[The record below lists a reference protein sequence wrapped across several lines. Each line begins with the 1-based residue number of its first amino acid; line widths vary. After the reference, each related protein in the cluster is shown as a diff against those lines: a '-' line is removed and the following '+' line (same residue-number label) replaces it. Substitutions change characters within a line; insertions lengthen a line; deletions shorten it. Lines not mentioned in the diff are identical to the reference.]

1 MTKYQARVAVMKS
14 IINNPPKKNNKPYV
28 RRLKPM
34 SDEEL
39 KGYTDLLLPT
49 QFKKP

>member
-1 MTKYQARVAVMKS
+1 MTKNQARVAVMKA
-14 IINNPPKKNNKPYV
+14 IIANPPKKKNKPIV

-34 SDEEL
+34 SDEDWQ
-39 KGYTDLLLPT
+39 GYVDNLLPT

>member
-1 MTKYQARVAVMKS
+1 MTKSHAKVAVMKA
-14 IINNPPKKNNKPYV
+14 IIANPPKKKNKPYV

-34 SDEEL
+34 SDEEWQ
-39 KGYTDLLLPT
+39 GYINLLLPT

>member
-1 MTKYQARVAVMKS
+1 MTKSNAKVAVMKA
-14 IINNPPKKNNKPYV
+14 IIANPPKKKYKPIV
-28 RRLKPM
+28 RRLNPM